1 MSNGKATAA
10 LSAVVGVGAGAFFS
24 TPAVAQ
30 DVTPT
35 SYGANGEV
43 NPLIW
48 SLEGGAI
55 FSRHTDSSLGSGSK
69 LDFDRDIGG
78 YGAISVRR
86 FIEPDLD
93 WRLTGRYGAFVDN
106 KGSESYNSFPISASL
121 FEKTAKD
128 FASIDFD
135 IGHHFQHPGVQGRI
149 FAGVRGL
156 YSREAVSKGVMYTN
170 YDSKFSFDGRGSQS
184 STFFGAG
191 PRAGLEMLF
200 KNEGDQVG
208 VEVAG
213 SAAVLFGN
221 EKEKFG
227 ARLEVCDPFPFDCD
241 GPPSVSDS
249 RNRFRVLTNLAASL
263 GVQMMIND
271 NSSVTIGYQG
281 EMWTQEFFDDTS
293 LIHGPFLRAEIAY

>member
-1 MSNGKATAA
+1 MSNGKAATA
-10 LSAVVGVGAGAFFS
+10 LSAVAGVGAGAFFA

-30 DVTPT
+30 DVIPT
-35 SYGANGEV
+35 AYGANGEV

-48 SLEGGAI
+48 TLEGGAI
-55 FSRHTDSSLGSGSK
+55 FSRHTSNSIGTDDK
-69 LDFDRDIGG
+69 LSFDRDVGG

-106 KGSESYNSFPISASL
+106 NGSDSFNEFPISASL
-121 FEKTAKD
+121 FGETSKE
-128 FASIDFD
+128 FASVDFD

-156 YSREAVSKGVMYTN
+156 YSREAGAKGVSFSDAIDKT
-170 YDSKFSFDGRGSQS
+170 SFDGASSGS

-200 KNEGDQVG
+200 KDEGDKFG
-208 VEVAG
+208 IEVAG
-213 SAAVLFGN
+213 SAAVLLGN
-221 EKEKFG
+221 ERRKQSFSGEF
-227 ARLEVCDPFPFDCD
+227 CNPFPGNCN
-241 GPPSVSDS
+241 GGSISQT
-249 RNRFRVLTNLAASL
+249 RNRFHVLTNLAASL
-263 GVQMMIND
+263 GVQMMVND

-281 EMWTQEFFDDTS
+281 EMWTQRFFDDTS
-293 LIHGPFLRAEIAY
+293 LIHGPFIRAEIAY